1 MAIAVTIIAAAMVDF
16 TKRSVEAAKKSGD
29 LSLAAQGTVRSMESL
44 SDAFTSIKENI
55 GKAILENEL
64 FIKALDK
71 IETKA
76 KAIAKYGFLKGL
88 IVVKAYEKYGTDYYN
103 DFNEEGEFE
112 DAAEAKIL
120 TLGKL
125 NEQLKKQKDNLLNIN
140 IADKEAI
147 RLQIE
152 KIKLIEAQIKAVTA
166 EAIIRDKGVPLARIT
181 MPKLITDKSN
191 QGISGLS
198 SGPKELKGQVEDLT
212 NALYYQ
218 AEAVNILSNG
228 FSQLFSSTGNGF
240 QGMIDTIIEGI
251 KRMVAELLAKAAILT
266 LIRVLLPGPGPAV
279 NATTELMNM
288 FWSGLFSGGG
298 SAGNVGGIVSQGVNV
313 NVQGVIKGKDIALS
327 LMRNQ

>member
-1 MAIAVTIIAAAMVDF
+1 MF
-16 TKRSVEAAKKSGD
+16 TPEER
-29 LSLAAQGTVRSMESL
+29 AQM
-44 SDAFTSIKENI
+44 DAD
-55 GKAILENEL
+55 
-64 FIKALDK
+64 DK
-71 IETKA
+71 
-76 KAIAKYGFLKGL
+76 KYGVDRNGNPLVDDPKV
-88 IVVKAYEKYGTDYYN
+88 I
-103 DFNEEGEFE
+103 
-112 DAAEAKIL
+112 

-125 NEQLKKQKDNLLNIN
+125 NEQLKIEQERLLNIN
-140 IADKEAI
+140 LADKEAI
-147 RLQIE
+147 RLQREKVKAIE
-152 KIKLIEAQIKAVTA
+152 EQIKSYKVLTDEELLRKLKQLNKELTKA
-166 EAIIRDKGVPLARIT
+166 EPDWFGKVKEFAAGTRDVYARIIESTNKGVTGAGMARGGGTLA
-181 MPKLITDKSN
+181 
-191 QGISGLS
+191 G
-198 SGPKELKGQVEDLT
+198 GPKELKGQVEDLT

-279 NATTELMNM
+279 NATTGLMNM
-288 FWSGLFSGGG
+288 FGSGLFSGGG